1 MFCCN
6 RGELDVTFDRRG
18 ENQLSLLPIVALLQ
32 AHIPT
37 VAHPVVTDIFKPL
50 GTPAEL
56 AKTAA
61 LLVNYVCLGIF
72 IVVAGLIAYAIFR
85 YRQKPGEDVH
95 QEPAQVYGSNQIE
108 IAWTIIPI
116 LIVFV
121 LTGVTARIIAAT
133 QDAKLP
139 KSAIKV
145 TVVGHQWWWEYRYPD
160 LGIVTA
166 DEMHIPVSDGS
177 ESNAVD
183 ITEQSVDVDHSFWVP
198 ELTGKTDVLPNR
210 DNHMWL
216 DAHKPGTYLGNCTEY
231 CGTQHANML
240 IRVIAQPKAEF
251 DKWVANQQKLAVGA
265 NGYGTGAANTSASAG
280 GVHLQNVSMG
290 AGAEAELGGVPI
302 SRLTEDKRVFESL
315 SCVNCH
321 TVKGTPAIGKF
332 GPDLTHLA
340 SRSTIASGMI
350 SNTAADLR
358 AWVDDPQTVK
368 PGCLMPSMKLTDKQ
382 LDQVVEYL
390 QSLK

>member
-1 MFCCN
+1 M
-6 RGELDVTFDRRG
+6 
-18 ENQLSLLPIVALLQ
+18 SLLPIAAFLQ
-32 AHIPT
+32 AHVPN
-37 VAHPVVTDIFKPL
+37 VAQPAVTDIFKPL
-50 GTPAEL
+50 GTSAEL
-56 AKTAA
+56 DKTAA
-61 LLVNYVCLGIF
+61 VLVLYVCLGIF
-72 IVVAGLIAYAIFR
+72 IVVAALIIYAIVR
-85 YRQKPGEDVH
+85 YRRRPGEDAH

-121 LTGVTARIIAAT
+121 LTGVTARIIGAI

-139 KSAIKV
+139 KSAIRV

-166 DEMHIPVSDGS
+166 DELHVPVSDKS
-177 ESNAVD
+177 EANAVD

-216 DAHKPGTYLGNCTEY
+216 DAHKPGLYLGNCTEY
-231 CGTQHANML
+231 CGTQHANMM
-240 IRVIAQPKAEF
+240 IRVVAESKADF
-251 DKWVANQQKLAVGA
+251 DKWVANQQKVAVGA
-265 NGYGTGAANTSASAG
+265 NGYGSVAANGSVRLENASLTTG
-280 GVHLQNVSMG
+280 GGPGTVDNVPV
-290 AGAEAELGGVPI
+290 AT
-302 SRLTEDKRVFESL
+302 LTEDKRVFESL
-315 SCVNCH
+315 ACVNCH

-350 SNTAADLR
+350 PNNTANLR

>member
-1 MFCCN
+1 M
-6 RGELDVTFDRRG
+6 
-18 ENQLSLLPIVALLQ
+18 LSIAAFLQ
-32 AHIPT
+32 TQVPLGTQNAFT
-37 VAHPVVTDIFKPL
+37 NIFRPL

-56 AKTAA
+56 AKTSA
-61 LLVNYVCLGIF
+61 LLVLYICLGIF
-72 IVVAGLIAYAIFR
+72 VVVGGLIAFAIIR
-85 YRQKPGEDVH
+85 YRRKPGDDLH

-121 LTGVTARIIAAT
+121 LTGVAARIVFAT

-139 KSAIKV
+139 KTAVRV

-166 DEMHIPVSDGS
+166 DELHIPVSDKS
-177 ESNAVD
+177 EANAVA

-216 DAHKPGTYLGNCTEY
+216 DALKPGLYLGNCTEY

-240 IRVIAQPKAEF
+240 IRVVAEPKAEF

-265 NGYGTGAANTSASAG
+265 HGYGQTAAGATM
-280 GVHLQNVSMG
+280 QNVSLNTG
-290 AGAEAELGGVPI
+290 ASSASGSVPI
-302 SRLTEDKRVFESL
+302 ARLAEDKQVFESL
-315 SCVNCH
+315 ACINCH
-321 TVKGTPAIGKF
+321 TIRGTPAIGKF

-340 SRSTIASGMI
+340 SRSTIGSGVVA
-350 SNTAADLR
+350 NTAANLR
-358 AWVDDPQTVK
+358 AWVDDPQTIK
-368 PGCLMPSMKLTDKQ
+368 PGCQMPSMKLTDKQ

>member
-1 MFCCN
+1 M
-6 RGELDVTFDRRG
+6 
-18 ENQLSLLPIVALLQ
+18 SLLPIVALLQ
-32 AHIPT
+32 AHVPT

-56 AKTAA
+56 AKNAA
-61 LLVNYVCLGIF
+61 LLVLWICLGIF
-72 IVVAGLIAYAIFR
+72 VVVAGLIAYAIFK
-85 YRQKPGEDVH
+85 YRRKATDDVH

-108 IAWTIIPI
+108 IAWTIIPL

-121 LTGVTARIIAAT
+121 LTGVTARIISAT

-139 KSAIKV
+139 KSAVKV
-145 TVVGHQWWWEYRYPD
+145 TVIGHQWWWEYRYPD

-166 DEMHIPVSDGS
+166 DELHIPVAEGS
-177 ESNAVD
+177 EANAVA

-216 DAHKPGTYLGNCTEY
+216 DAHKPGLYLGNCTEY

-240 IRVIAQPKAEF
+240 IRVVAESKADF
-251 DKWVANQQKLAVGA
+251 DKWVANQQKMAVGA
-265 NGYGTGAANTSASAG
+265 NGYGEAAPNTEAGTQAG
-280 GVHLQNVSMG
+280 GAHFQNASLTTSG
-290 AGAEAELGGVPI
+290 TGAEANGSGAMIGNVPVA
-302 SRLTEDKRVFESL
+302 RMTEDKRVFESL
-315 SCVNCH
+315 ACVNCH

-340 SRSTIASGMI
+340 SRDTIASGMI
-350 SNTAADLR
+350 PNNAGDLR

>member
-1 MFCCN
+1 M
-6 RGELDVTFDRRG
+6 
-18 ENQLSLLPIVALLQ
+18 SLLPIVAFLQ
-32 AHIPT
+32 AHVPDVTQPDI
-37 VAHPVVTDIFKPL
+37 TDIFKPL

-56 AKTAA
+56 DKTAA

-72 IVVAGLIAYAIFR
+72 IVVGALIAYAIVR
-85 YRQKPGEDVH
+85 YRQKPGQDVH

-116 LIVFV
+116 LIIFV
-121 LTGVTARIIAAT
+121 LTGVTARIIGAT

-166 DEMHIPVSDGS
+166 DEMHIPVSDNS
-177 ESNAVD
+177 EANAVD

-216 DAHKPGTYLGNCTEY
+216 DAHKPGLYLGNCTEY

-240 IRVIAQPKAEF
+240 IRVVAESKADF

-265 NGYGTGAANTSASAG
+265 NGYGAAAAASSAQAGSAS
-280 GVHLQNVSMG
+280 GVHLQNVSMHG
-290 AGAEAELGGVPI
+290 AAPAELGNVPI
-302 SRLTEDKRVFESL
+302 PRLAEDKRVFESL
-315 SCVNCH
+315 ACVNCH
-321 TVKGTPAIGKF
+321 NIKGTPAIGKF

-340 SRSTIASGMI
+340 SRTTIASGMI
-350 SNTAADLR
+350 PNNAADLR
-358 AWVDDPQTVK
+358 AWIDDPQTVK

>member
-1 MFCCN
+1 M
-6 RGELDVTFDRRG
+6 
-18 ENQLSLLPIVALLQ
+18 SLLAIAAFLQ
-32 AHIPT
+32 VHVPAAQPAI
-37 VAHPVVTDIFKPL
+37 TDIFKPS

-56 AKTAA
+56 AKTSA
-61 LLVNYVCLGIF
+61 LLVLYICLGIF
-72 IVVAGLIAYAIFR
+72 IVVGGLIAYAILR
-85 YRQKPGEDVH
+85 YRRKPGDDAH

-108 IAWTIIPI
+108 IAWTIIPL

-121 LTGVTARIIAAT
+121 LTGVTARIISAT

-139 KSAIKV
+139 KTALRV
-145 TVVGHQWWWEYRYPD
+145 TVVGHQWWWEYKYPD

-166 DEMHIPVSDGS
+166 DEMHIPVSDRS
-177 ESNAVD
+177 EANAVA

-216 DAHKPGTYLGNCTEY
+216 DAHKPGLYLGNCTEY

-265 NGYGTGAANTSASAG
+265 HGYGEMAANQEPG
-280 GVHLQNVSMG
+280 GTARGARLQNAS
-290 AGAEAELGGVPI
+290 LNQGGDTVTGNTPVAQ
-302 SRLTEDKRVFESL
+302 LTEDKRVFESL
-315 SCVNCH
+315 ACVNCH
-321 TVKGTPAIGKF
+321 NVKGTPAIGKF

-340 SRSTIASGMI
+340 SRTMIASGMI
-350 SNTAADLR
+350 PNTAADLR